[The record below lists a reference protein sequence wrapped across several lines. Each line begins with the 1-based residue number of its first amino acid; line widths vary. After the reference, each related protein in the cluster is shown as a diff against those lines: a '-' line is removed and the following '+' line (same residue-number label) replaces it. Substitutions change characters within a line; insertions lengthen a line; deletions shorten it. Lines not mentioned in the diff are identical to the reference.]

1 MKAVITDADSRDPS
15 GLANEHLDEGS
26 PIAPVSLYAQL
37 KVKVEQFNANCILVA
52 QVFGNGFRARLDV

>member
-37 KVKVEQFNANCILVA
+37 KVEQFNANCVLVA

>member
-1 MKAVITDADSRDPS
+1 MKAVITDADSRDAS

-37 KVKVEQFNANCILVA
+37 KVKVKQFILNALIA
-52 QVFGNGFRARLDV
+52 S